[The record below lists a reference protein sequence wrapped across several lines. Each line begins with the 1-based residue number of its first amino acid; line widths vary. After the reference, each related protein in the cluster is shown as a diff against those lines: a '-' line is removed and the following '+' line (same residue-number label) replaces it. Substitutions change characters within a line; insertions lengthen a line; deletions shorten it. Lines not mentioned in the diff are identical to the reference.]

1 MLLLLLLLLVLGFH
15 RGSILSLYF
24 WILQK
29 KKKKKKKKEKK
40 KKGRKNVTVALAV
53 NPSLSP
59 MQDFS
64 EESIIAMGPSHC
76 PSLSPPPFTPRSAG
90 AGFGEDTAAAAASVE
105 EDVDDDDG
113 EVWETSAGEVGIS
126 PAS

>member
-1 MLLLLLLLLVLGFH
+1 LLLGVWVLLRGFFF
-15 RGSILSLYF
+15 SIF
-24 WILQK
+24 FCFIK
-29 KKKKKKKKEKK
+29 KKKKKKKKREKK

-76 PSLSPPPFTPRSAG
+76 PSSSPPPFTPRSAG
-90 AGFGEDTAAAAASVE
+90 AGFVEDTAAAAASVE